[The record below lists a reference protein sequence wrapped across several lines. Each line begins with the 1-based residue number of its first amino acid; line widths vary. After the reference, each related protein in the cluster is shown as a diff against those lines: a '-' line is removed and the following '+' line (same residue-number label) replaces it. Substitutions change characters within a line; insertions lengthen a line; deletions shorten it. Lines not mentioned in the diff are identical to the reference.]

1 MRENRKSRKTLP
13 LALLLEGRACL
24 VVGGG
29 LVAGRKAEALLEA
42 GAAVTI
48 VAPVPGDRVKE
59 LLAADRVTVWQ
70 RAYEPGDLALR
81 PFLVVTATDD
91 FELNRSILEACKKM
105 GILCACPDRGWEQG
119 DFISPAS
126 FRQGDLTV
134 SVSTGGASCRRSR
147 LVKEHLARHA
157 ESLGSVELLVLGVDH
172 RFADLAQRESV
183 HLSGELLARTG
194 GMLRQVLGLHEF
206 MVLCTCNRLE
216 LIAVAAVT
224 PALLNVVDRLLGLD
238 RIGGPAY
245 THRGPE
251 AFRHLAEVAA
261 GLLSQT
267 PGETHIGAQLKEALE
282 GSRRAG
288 WSAGVLQDWVGRALH
303 LGREIRQAVA
313 PLLLAGDI
321 EDLALAYL
329 ESEIGGLA
337 GRPVLVLGAGAV
349 GKAMAAKLAARGACA
364 TCCYRS
370 ARPVFEE
377 AGPIACRPIAELD
390 GLLAGHA
397 IVIGAAACEKPIL
410 TAEHA
415 RRLAGGRAAVVVDLG
430 VPRNTAPDFAADG
443 NVTVVDIDGLKA
455 WRRGDAAAL
464 EAALGEAGRIVR
476 EHQGEYE
483 RIVAAF

>member
-1 MRENRKSRKTLP
+1 
-13 LALLLEGRACL
+13 
-24 VVGGG
+24 
-29 LVAGRKAEALLEA
+29 
-42 GAAVTI
+42 
-48 VAPVPGDRVKE
+48 
-59 LLAADRVTVWQ
+59 
-70 RAYEPGDLALR
+70 
-81 PFLVVTATDD
+81 
-91 FELNRSILEACKKM
+91 
-105 GILCACPDRGWEQG
+105 
-119 DFISPAS
+119 
-126 FRQGDLTV
+126 
-134 SVSTGGASCRRSR
+134 
-147 LVKEHLARHA
+147 
-157 ESLGSVELLVLGVDH
+157 
-172 RFADLAQRESV
+172 V